1 MESLWNSD
9 GETVEHLWKKQ
20 IWRNHGKPTRW
31 KIADWNNQ
39 RRDTMEWYAKPNGRT
54 ENATENCRLGK
65 H

>member
-31 KIADWNNQ
+31 KIVGWKIPKRA
-39 RRDTMEWYAKPNGRT
+39 RME
-54 ENATENCRLGK
+54 
-65 H
+65 